1 MLRIRLTR
9 TGKKHQPTYR
19 IVVAEHSAPIKGK
32 FIDILGYYLP
42 TRTPKVLEVDGDKV
56 KHWISVG
63 AQATDTVHNLLV
75 TKGILTTKRNIKY
88 SRVKVK
94 EEPKADAPK
103 SPENKEE
110 IKNENVAMTDESV
123 DPKTT
128 VETEVIDETPN
139 IEPTVEEEKPT
150 E

>member
-63 AQATDTVHNLLV
+63 AEASDTVHNLLV
-75 TKGILTTKRNIKY
+75 GKGILTTKRNIKY

-94 EEPKADAPK
+94 EEPKAESPK
-103 SPENKEE
+103 PVENNAD
-110 IKNENVAMTDESV
+110 IKTESAEV
-123 DPKTT
+123 SDKSAIQEGT
-128 VETEVIDETPN
+128 VETEVTDETPN
-139 IEPTVEEEKPT
+139 IEPTVEKEKPT

>member
-19 IVVAEHSAPIKGK
+19 IVVAEHSAPIKGR

-75 TKGILTTKRNIKY
+75 SKGILTTKRNIKY

-94 EEPKADAPK
+94 EELEPKTPK
-103 SPENKEE
+103 PAENIAE
-110 IKNENVAMTDESV
+110 IKNEGPAVADESAALEDV
-123 DPKTT
+123 
-128 VETEVIDETPN
+128 VETEVTDEIPN

>member
-75 TKGILTTKRNIKY
+75 GKGILTTKRNIKY
-88 SRVKVK
+88 SRVKAK
-94 EEPKADAPK
+94 EESVPETPKPAENNADIKTESAEVSDK
-103 SPENKEE
+103 SAIQEG
-110 IKNENVAMTDESV
+110 
-123 DPKTT
+123 T
-128 VETEVIDETPN
+128 VETEVTDETPN
-139 IEPTVEEEKPT
+139 IEPTVEKEKPT